1 MPPYNSVSLK
11 WNEYQNVAVNA
22 FSGIFNNN
30 QRFTDVTLASEDGE
44 LVKAH
49 KIILSSSSAVFEKML
64 SVNTDKHLL
73 LYLRGCTM
81 SDLEY
86 LLHFIYLGEVEDER
100 FHVERFLQITRDFEI
115 RGVQNCVKEAH
126 QISSVTHDKQPEKS
140 SYHASFIK
148 KEIDEIDIGMEKILA
163 FQDADFKISPYE
175 GKRQSVTA
183 SICNLDLDQSV
194 KLEQSDL
201 RINNVTSIARKRKL
215 SMNKEEEAYN
225 GNETRKKSHNMSKIH
240 DCEVCG
246 KQLASYGSLF
256 NHRKTFHEGITYPC
270 DFCGYKAGQAARL
283 KIHKQKYHSNDG
295 SYFKAAGSVKP
306 NQF

>member
-115 RGVQNCVKEAH
+115 RGVQNCVKEVH
-126 QISSVTHDKQPEKS
+126 PISSVSHKRQPKTT
-140 SYHASFIK
+140 SYHTSFIK
-148 KEIDEIDIGMEKILA
+148 EETDKIDIDMEKILA

-175 GKRQSVTA
+175 RKRQSVTA
-183 SICNLDLDQSV
+183 SISNQDLDQSE
-194 KLEQSDL
+194 KLEQTDL
-201 RINNVTSIARKRKL
+201 SIDNVTSIARIRKL
-215 SMNKEEEAYN
+215 SMNNKEEAFN
-225 GNETRKKSHNMSKIH
+225 GNETRKKSNVFKTH

-295 SYFKAAGSVKP
+295 SDFKAAGSVKP